1 MTTTSPII
9 QSLLMVISMQLV
21 VAQFDNGDFGNID
34 MGDFGNIDMGDFGN
48 IDMGDFGNIDMGD
61 VDFGDLGDLDDMMN
75 DMFDGD
81 NVQDLLDDF
90 SWDSF
95 DFESFAR
102 EQHEWLLGK
111 IDQLPDNFFSEDQLD
126 QLKSQIE
133 DGTFDM
139 ESLDGYSKAQK
150 DAMAVILAE
159 NSEHN
164 GNPGGSDAEHI
175 GGSDAEHIGV
185 GITVLVFGLGWN
197 LLH

>member
-1 MTTTSPII
+1 MTSPII
-9 QSLLMVISMQLV
+9 LSLLMVISMQLV

-48 IDMGDFGNIDMGD
+48 IDTGNFDMGD
-61 VDFGDLGDLDDMMN
+61 VDFGDFGDFGDLDDMMD

-81 NVQDLLDDF
+81 SAQDILDNF

-95 DFESFAR
+95 DFDSFAS

-111 IDQLPDNFFSEDQLD
+111 IDELPDNFFSEDQLN

-133 DGTFDM
+133 EGTFDM
-139 ESLDGYSKAQK
+139 DSMEGYNQAQK

-164 GNPGGSDAEHI
+164 GTPYGGSEQ
-175 GGSDAEHIGV
+175 IGV
-185 GITVLVFGLGWN
+185 GITVLVVGLGWN